1 MENTIK
7 FTVAIEN
14 LERKIA
20 KLNIQISKD
29 SNNQSLKDE
38 LTNLLNEKNTL
49 LTGTDKN
56 ILESLISKYGNSVHK
71 CFVNCL
77 LRKNKL
83 AE

>member
-56 ILESLISKYGNSVHK
+56 ILESLISKYGN
-71 CFVNCL
+71 
-77 LRKNKL
+77 
-83 AE
+83 

>member
-38 LTNLLNEKNTL
+38 LTNLLNEKNIL

-56 ILESLISKYGNSVHK
+56 ILESLISKYGN
-71 CFVNCL
+71 
-77 LRKNKL
+77 
-83 AE
+83 

>member
-29 SNNQSLKDE
+29 SKNQSLKDE

-56 ILESLISKYGNSVHK
+56 ILESLISKYGN
-71 CFVNCL
+71 
-77 LRKNKL
+77 
-83 AE
+83 

>member
-20 KLNIQISKD
+20 ELNIKISKD
-29 SNNQSLKDE
+29 SSNQFLKDE

-56 ILESLISKYGNSVHK
+56 ILESLISKYGN
-71 CFVNCL
+71 
-77 LRKNKL
+77 
-83 AE
+83 

>member
-1 MENTIK
+1 MENNVK
-7 FTVAIEN
+7 FTIAIEN

-29 SNNQSLKDE
+29 SNNQSLKDK

-56 ILESLISKYGNSVHK
+56 ILESLISKYGN
-71 CFVNCL
+71 
-77 LRKNKL
+77 
-83 AE
+83 